1 VKKGASEVRRPK
13 TLFAE
18 VSFRLH
24 DDAYPQNVFIGV
36 RIEDEVVPVGE
47 DPVAF
52 LRRRVIEELDRRTL
66 STIGPDSDMRG
77 VHPLRLFEPVEDLGG
92 VVEF

>member
-1 VKKGASEVRRPK
+1 VRRPK

-24 DDAYPQNVFIGV
+24 DDAYPQNVFLGV

-66 STIGPDSDMRG
+66 VIEDRSPRVPERG
-77 VHPLRLFEPVEDLGG
+77 VLRLFELEPDLVG
-92 VVEF
+92 VIEP